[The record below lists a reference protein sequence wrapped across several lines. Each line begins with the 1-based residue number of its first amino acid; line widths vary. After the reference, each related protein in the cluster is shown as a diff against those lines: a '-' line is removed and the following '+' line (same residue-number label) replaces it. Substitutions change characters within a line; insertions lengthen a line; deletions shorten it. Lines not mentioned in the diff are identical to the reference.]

1 METKDILQSLSKDQ
15 KINFLKQVSEK
26 GKNFRPFVERIQ
38 ETYFIQESGLYKSD
52 QTGNILSL
60 EQIRA
65 LEEDY
70 MFVLE
75 LVDKTVPVDRAD
87 PSQGLVPCQIQL
99 APYTLQNYLLYSQR
113 TKNYENEP

>member
-15 KINFLKQVSEK
+15 KINFLKQASEK
-26 GKNFRPFVERIQ
+26 GKNFRKFVERIE
-38 ETYFIQESGLYKSD
+38 ETYIIQKSGLYKSNE
-52 QTGNILSL
+52 TGRILGL

-65 LEEDY
+65 FEDDY

-87 PSQGLVPCQIQL
+87 PSQDLVPCEIQL
-99 APYTLQNYLLYSQR
+99 APYSLQNYLLYSQR
-113 TKNYENEP
+113 TKSNGN